1 MPLICTVEFARLSF
15 LLLLIVV
22 LGMIKGQSS
31 FCFTT
36 LKKCIVFVLKLSFL
50 LVLSMSKA
58 NEKLLF
64 SHFGSQ
70 VWVLSSFLPVWELLF
85 SRVGFGLGQTEGRQQ
100 KKTPPRKKKW
110 SDIYRRAV
118 PAHSTFTFKSPSR
131 RVVKIFTKEPNTLRN
146 KITPSY
152 RGLYLCRDGRSLKP
166 WLI

>member
-22 LGMIKGQSS
+22 LGVIKGQSS

-58 NEKLLF
+58 NKKLLF

-100 KKTPPRKKKW
+100 KKTPPRKK
-110 SDIYRRAV
+110 SEV
-118 PAHSTFTFKSPSR
+118 TFTEGQCLLTALLLLNHQ
-131 RVVKIFTKEPNTLRN
+131 V
-146 KITPSY
+146 
-152 RGLYLCRDGRSLKP
+152 GGWWRSLLKSQTLWETKSLP
-166 WLI
+166 LTEDFISAEMAVLWSPD

>member
-1 MPLICTVEFARLSF
+1 MPLISTVEFARLSF

-58 NEKLLF
+58 NKKLLF

-131 RVVKIFTKEPNTLRN
+131 RMVKIFTKEPNTLRN